1 MQRAI
6 TACCCVHGR
15 YQITWDDGDKS
26 WTRPFADAFGW
37 TDAFLDR
44 ILMTVILIRDEVE
57 HSRFSL
63 KPLSLLTSGLD
74 AAGSRVSEA
83 ISLAV

>member
-1 MQRAI
+1 MDLKGV
-6 TACCCVHGR
+6 C
-15 YQITWDDGDKS
+15 GDQS
-26 WTRPFADAFGW
+26 WMRPFADALGW

-63 KPLSLLTSGLD
+63 KPLSLIAS
-74 AAGSRVSEA
+74 AGSEA
-83 ISLAV
+83 EALQASDWKAVAC